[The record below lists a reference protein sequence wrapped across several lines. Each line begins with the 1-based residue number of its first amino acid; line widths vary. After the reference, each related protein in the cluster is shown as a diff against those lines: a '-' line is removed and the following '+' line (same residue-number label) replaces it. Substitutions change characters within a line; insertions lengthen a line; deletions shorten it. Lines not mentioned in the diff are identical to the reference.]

1 MNRDEAKYILQSYP
15 LGGRDADAREFRE
28 ALEMLKQDPE
38 LAAWFAQER
47 SIDQKLS
54 QKFQAFPVPP
64 ELKGQLLAAR
74 KIVSMHTCWRSRVW
88 GGAAAACVALV
99 AALAFILTGPTHKEQ
114 LAEYRSFI
122 ADTAAKLNRLDLETT
137 NMVQIR
143 EWLAN
148 HSAPE
153 GFVIPAKLN
162 QKSRVG
168 CRLFSWND
176 QKISLICFELGNN
189 KTAHLFV
196 MDRSALG
203 DLPGNTPKFQT
214 STNGIA
220 TATWSDPQRVYI
232 VALKNGEDDLKR
244 LLLL

>member
-1 MNRDEAKYILQSYP
+1 M
-15 LGGRDADAREFRE
+15 
-28 ALEMLKQDPE
+28 
-38 LAAWFAQER
+38 
-47 SIDQKLS
+47 
-54 QKFQAFPVPP
+54 PP

-88 GGAAAACVALV
+88 VGAAAACVALV

-122 ADTAAKLNRLDLETT
+122 ANTAAKLDHLDLQTT

-143 EWLAN
+143 EWLATQ
-148 HSAPE
+148 SAPE

-162 QKSRVG
+162 EKSRVG
-168 CRLFSWND
+168 CRVFSWND
-176 QKISLICFELGNN
+176 QKVSLICFELGNN

-203 DLPGNTPKFQT
+203 NLPGNTPKIQI
-214 STNGIA
+214 SSNGIA
-220 TATWSDPQRVYI
+220 TATWSDPKRVYV

-244 LLLL
+244 LLL